1 MDLKGLEK
9 LTEDLEIECLG
20 AMSARD
26 LVLVKHRL
34 AERKAQGEEVE
45 FEEHNL
51 DLRVSPKMA
60 YGVDGT
66 LLVMG
71 LPLAKPV
78 HEKPKEPLL
87 GTLSTFAVGEDYHG
101 IFKRNLDIFLE
112 RLSDEGIAARAQ
124 VDTGPLLERA
134 FAVEA
139 GAGFQ
144 GKNSTM
150 IRKDW
155 GSLFF
160 LGLVMLDKELD
171 LQMERVPDGC
181 KDCTICQK
189 ACPTQALDR
198 PYSMQVNRCLSFW
211 TQAKGHIPFWVRER
225 WGRIIYGC
233 DRCQQVCPY
242 NHGHWRETA
251 EPAKTQVDLVE
262 VATMSKRLFQERFY
276 PTAAGWRG
284 RNILRRNALLALAR
298 PECKEAFD
306 QIASLMADPSPVV
319 RAYAGWTLVRMN
331 VEEGR
336 KLVTAAIG
344 EEKDDFVREEWTL
357 VLNWKSSGKMTD
369 F

>member
-1 MDLKGLEK
+1 MDLKGLAK
-9 LTEDLEIECLG
+9 LTEDLEIEILG
-20 AMSARD
+20 GMHARD
-26 LVLVKHRL
+26 LDLVKGRL

-51 DLRVSPKMA
+51 DLRVSPKAA
-60 YGVDGT
+60 YGTEGT

-71 LPLAKPV
+71 LPLAEPTR
-78 HEKPKEPLL
+78 EKPKEPLL

-101 IFKRNLDIFLE
+101 IFKRNLDIFLK
-112 RLSDEGIAARAQ
+112 RLSDAGIAARAQ

-134 FAVEA
+134 FAVAA

-150 IRKDW
+150 IFKDW

-160 LGLVMLDKELD
+160 LGLVMLDRELEVESE
-171 LQMERVPDGC
+171 QVADGC

-198 PYSMQVNRCLSFW
+198 AYSMQVNRCLSYW
-211 TQAKGHIPFWVRER
+211 TQAKGHIPFWVREC
-225 WGRIIYGC
+225 WGSLIYGC

-242 NHGHWRETA
+242 NRGHWRETE

-262 VATMSKRLFQERFY
+262 VAFMSKKDFQGQFA

-298 PECKEAFD
+298 PECIEAFD
-306 QIASLMADPSPVV
+306 QIAPLMADPSPVV
-319 RAYAGWTLVRMN
+319 RAYAGWTLVRMDG
-331 VEEGR
+331 EEGC